1 MTVTLTPGPILT
13 PPAAT
18 PGVTGLRQGPHDVW
32 VITRRNI
39 KRIVR
44 TPQLLAFASIQP
56 VIFVILF
63 RYVFG
68 GAIHAPGMSYADYL
82 MPGIFIESMLFGT
95 TTAVALATD
104 LRSGI
109 VDRFRSL
116 PISRAAV
123 LFARTL
129 ADLTRNV
136 VVLAILVAVG
146 TAVGFGFHNG
156 AGPAIAALALVLVIS
171 FVYCWVLATVGLV
184 VKDPETAQVMSTL
197 TIIPFIFGSS
207 AFVPVATMPG
217 WLQAFAANQPV
228 SVVVNAVR
236 ALTQGGPVYHWL
248 WLSAAWFGTLLIVFV
263 PLAVSRYRRV

>member
-1 MTVTLTPGPILT
+1 MTVTLTPGPTLT
-13 PPAAT
+13 PPAAA
-18 PGVTGLRQGPHDVW
+18 PGVTGLRQGLHDVW
-32 VITRRNI
+32 VITRRNV

-104 LRSGI
+104 LRNGI

-116 PISRAAV
+116 PISRAAF

-146 TAVGFGFHNG
+146 TGVGFGFHNG
-156 AGPAIAALALVLVIS
+156 PGPAIAALVLVLAIS

-207 AFVPVATMPG
+207 AFVPVSTMPG

-228 SVVVNAVR
+228 SVAVNAVR
-236 ALTQGGPVYHWL
+236 ALTQGGPAYHWL
-248 WLSAAWFGTLLIVFV
+248 WLSAAWFGALLIVFV

>member
-1 MTVTLTPGPILT
+1 MTITPTL
-13 PPAAT
+13 PAAT
-18 PGVTGLRQGPHDVW
+18 PGVAGCHDVW

-82 MPGIFIESMLFGT
+82 MPGIFVESMLFGT

-116 PISRAAV
+116 PISRAASCSPAPWPISRATSSSSPSW
-123 LFARTL
+123 LPWAPRSGSASTTAPDRRSAR
-129 ADLTRNV
+129 
-136 VVLAILVAVG
+136 
-146 TAVGFGFHNG
+146 
-156 AGPAIAALALVLVIS
+156 
-171 FVYCWVLATVGLV
+171 
-184 VKDPETAQVMSTL
+184 
-197 TIIPFIFGSS
+197 
-207 AFVPVATMPG
+207 
-217 WLQAFAANQPV
+217 
-228 SVVVNAVR
+228 
-236 ALTQGGPVYHWL
+236 
-248 WLSAAWFGTLLIVFV
+248 
-263 PLAVSRYRRV
+263 